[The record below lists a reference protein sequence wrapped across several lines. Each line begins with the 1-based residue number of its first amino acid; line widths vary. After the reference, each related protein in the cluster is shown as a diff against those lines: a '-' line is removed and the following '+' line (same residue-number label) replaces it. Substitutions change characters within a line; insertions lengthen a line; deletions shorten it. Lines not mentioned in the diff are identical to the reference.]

1 MTKKTINTIEDIKL
15 LVDTFYSSVRNDDLL
30 GPIFN
35 DKIQDN
41 WEKHLDKMYCFWET
55 ILLDNHTYYG
65 SPFLP
70 HMKLPIEQ
78 KHFTRWLS
86 IFEETVDTNFEGKR
100 AEEAKWRAQKM
111 AEMFVHKIEYSRK
124 NSTKSLL

>member
-1 MTKKTINTIEDIKL
+1 MKKRTIDTIEDIRL
-15 LVDTFYSSVRNDDLL
+15 LVDTFYSCIRKDTLL

-35 DKIQDN
+35 DKIKDN
-41 WEKHLDKMYCFWET
+41 WPTHLDKMYRFWET
-55 ILLDNHTYYG
+55 ILLQNHTYYG

-70 HMKLPIEQ
+70 HMNLPVEQ

-86 IFEETVDTNFEGKR
+86 IFNETIDTNFEGER

-124 NSTKSLL
+124 NSAKFLK